1 MFLGSLWMTS
11 RLYWSDKYN
20 TARGLVVFDF
30 EWPGGGRYDVIR
42 QHMTTS
48 CYLLRLLIFLSVWNH
63 SLIIHIWYWIL
74 ISNLSL
80 TFDNQEQLSMFEI
93 SSDIQ
98 ARLLWFYKYTFDFK
112 TRPYYDI
119 HESWHFT
126 NIDETIVWYLLL
138 LLLPRQR
145 VFSNDCTKVIS

>member
-20 TARGLVVFDF
+20 TARGLVVSDF

-42 QHMTTS
+42 QHMTTP

-63 SLIIHIWYWIL
+63 SLIIHVWNWIL

-80 TFDNQEQLSMFEI
+80 TFDNQEQFPMFKI
-93 SSDIQ
+93 SSGYRRGYYGFINTHLIIQ
-98 ARLLWFYKYTFDFK
+98 LDPT
-112 TRPYYDI
+112 
-119 HESWHFT
+119 
-126 NIDETIVWYLLL
+126 TISMKSGILRILMK
-138 LLLPRQR
+138 P
-145 VFSNDCTKVIS
+145 